1 MNTCSCGRTPP
12 PPRPY
17 SVRPGIAPVSPSSHC
32 THLCGFWFASSSTP
46 IQFSASHLPLSLPLP
61 LPLSCFIFASV
72 KRQIVACGFWM
83 GRGGS
88 RDWTGEGWRGWAWP
102 RAVFNQLSSVWFAVA
117 AASCS
122 VFIFSFI
129 ILNFNE
135 GPFTAPQSNCLNNNS
150 NDDDD
155 DGGPSMVFAALPQ
168 WMLMTAVNVR
178 AMMYYYDV

>member
-12 PPRPY
+12 PPPPSSPWDRPGFALHA
-17 SVRPGIAPVSPSSHC
+17 SVRILVCFFIYSNSILSSFSPPP
-32 THLCGFWFASSSTP
+32 LSSS
-46 IQFSASHLPLSLPLP
+46 
-61 LPLSCFIFASV
+61 SCFSFASV
-72 KRQIVACGFWM
+72 KRQIVACGLWL

-88 RDWTGEGWRGWAWP
+88 GDWTGAGRRGWAWP

-122 VFIFSFI
+122 VFIFTFI

-135 GPFTAPQSNCLNNNS
+135 GPFTAPQSNCLNNNN

-178 AMMYYYDV
+178 AMMYYYV